1 MAKNEAKR
9 VSMID
14 VAHAAGVSHQ
24 TVSRV
29 INNSPDVSASTRIKV
44 LRVIEQLGY
53 YPSNSARAL
62 ATKKSRTLGLIV
74 GAENRTSRS

>member
-1 MAKNEAKR
+1 MAENEAKR

-29 INNSPDVSASTRIKV
+29 INNSPDFLHQR
-44 LRVIEQLGY
+44 
-53 YPSNSARAL
+53 
-62 ATKKSRTLGLIV
+62 
-74 GAENRTSRS
+74 